1 MRYKRINISVSKEE
15 LIKILQKILKTET
28 NLDFLLELKKDDLER
43 LVAVVR
49 GRLEE

>member
-28 NLDFLLELKKDDLER
+28 NLDFLLELKKEDLEN
-43 LVAVVR
+43 LVAIIR

>member
-1 MRYKRINISVSKEE
+1 MSISKED

-28 NLDFLLELKKDDLER
+28 NLDFLLELKKDDLEK

>member
-1 MRYKRINISVSKEE
+1 MSKKE
-15 LIKILQKILKTET
+15 LIKIFKGLLKTET
-28 NLDFLLELKKDDLER
+28 NLDFLLELKRKDIER